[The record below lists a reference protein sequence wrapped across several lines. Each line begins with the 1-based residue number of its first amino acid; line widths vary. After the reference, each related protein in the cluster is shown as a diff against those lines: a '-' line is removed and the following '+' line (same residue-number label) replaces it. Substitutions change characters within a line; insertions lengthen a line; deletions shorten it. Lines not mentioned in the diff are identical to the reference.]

1 MVVPVRHGRRDQSL
15 LGAGKLRSNLVVT
28 WSEQECRIL
37 SVLCVQQNRHSYRP
51 REELEAALDSICK
64 HVKEL
69 GALHVAESDVGGD
82 FLAWAFGEIGE
93 CIQ

>member
-1 MVVPVRHGRRDQSL
+1 ME
-15 LGAGKLRSNLVVT
+15 T
-28 WSEQECRIL
+28 WSEQDCRIL
-37 SVLCVQQNRHSYRP
+37 NVLCVQQNRRGYSLVKSLRQ
-51 REELEAALDSICK
+51 LWIQSVK

-82 FLAWAFGEIGE
+82 VLAWAFGEAWE